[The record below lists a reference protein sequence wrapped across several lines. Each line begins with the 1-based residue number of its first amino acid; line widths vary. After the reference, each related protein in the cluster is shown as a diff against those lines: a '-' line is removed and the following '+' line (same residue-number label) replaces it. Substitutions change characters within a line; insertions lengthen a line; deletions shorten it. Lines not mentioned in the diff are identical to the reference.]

1 MTTQD
6 IDARSGRVGD
16 AVAENSPTSVRWSVP
31 AALFA
36 CVLLAFFDKI
46 SIAALFSDH
55 EFQQAMGIGFDP
67 TRLGLLMSAFLF
79 SYGFSSM
86 LLSGIGDRLNP
97 VKVLIGMM
105 VTWGV
110 LMVLMGMTRSYHTM
124 MTLRILLGIAE
135 GPLLP
140 MAYAIVRQAFPQ
152 RLQARATMLWLL
164 GTPIGAAL
172 GFPVTLFILSRFN
185 WETTF
190 FFMAFLTVPV
200 MLLVLFGMRHLNVA
214 RPAASTISKPAV
226 AERKQLRRELFS
238 TPHFWMICL
247 FNIAFLTYLWGMNG
261 WLPSYLIEG
270 KGIHLEHAGY
280 LSSLPF
286 IAMLL
291 GEVVGAWLSD
301 KMDRRALACFISL
314 CGAGIGLGV
323 VLYMQGTYSVI
334 AAMSFSTFMWGAGA
348 PNIFALLAK
357 ATSSRVSATAGGVF
371 NGLGNFAGALAPV
384 LMGALIAA
392 TGNMDN
398 GLLFLVVMAFVGCA
412 ILLPLLNKY

>member
-1 MTTQD
+1 MTTQH
-6 IDARSGRVGD
+6 IDARDGRVGET
-16 AVAENSPTSVRWSVP
+16 VVENQPQRVRWSVP
-31 AALFA
+31 MALFA

-46 SIAALFSDH
+46 SIAALFSDSA
-55 EFQQAMGIGFDP
+55 FQQALGISFDP

-97 VKVLIGMM
+97 TKVLVGMM
-105 VTWGV
+105 IVWGV
-110 LMVLMGMTRSYHTM
+110 LMVLMGLTRSYHTM

-140 MAYAIVRQAFPQ
+140 MAYAIIRQAFPQ

-164 GTPIGAAL
+164 GTPLGAAL
-172 GFPVTLFILSRFN
+172 GFPVTLFILNTFN
-185 WETTF
+185 WQATF
-190 FFMAFLTVPV
+190 FFMAFLTLPV
-200 MLLVLFGMRHLNVA
+200 MLLVLFGLRHLQVQRA
-214 RPAASTISKPAV
+214 EKMQQTLP
-226 AERKQLRRELFS
+226 AERRQHRRELLRN
-238 TPHFWMICL
+238 PHFWMICL

-261 WLPSYLIEG
+261 WLPSYLIKG

-291 GEVVGAWLSD
+291 GEVLGAWLSD
-301 KMDRRALACFISL
+301 KLDRRALACFFSL
-314 CGAGIGLGV
+314 GGAGLGLAA
-323 VLYMQGTYSVI
+323 VLHLHGTYSVI
-334 AAMSFSTFMWGAGA
+334 AAMAFSTFMWGAGA

-357 ATSSRVSATAGGVF
+357 ATSSKVSATAGGIF

-392 TGNMDN
+392 TSNMDN
-398 GLLFLVVMAFVGCA
+398 GLLFLVVMAFVGCI
-412 ILLPLLNKY
+412 ILLPLLKKY